1 MSFNYQDHELVT
13 WGYTIQDIRYIICF
27 TIYAITEAL
36 TPSLHS
42 SVLSF
47 VSLFRLPTYFTLFVL
62 KIQIVQRRERI
73 ERKDHSL
80 SSSILQF
87 PSSPPQTQLPFSDYV
102 PFRIIYAN
110 TSLNQ
115 YVYIYVFKYIF
126 LLF

>member
-47 VSLFRLPTYFTLFVL
+47 VSLFLLSTYLFYFICP
-62 KIQIVQRRERI
+62 KNSNSTK
-73 ERKDHSL
+73 ERKD
-80 SSSILQF
+80 
-87 PSSPPQTQLPFSDYV
+87 
-102 PFRIIYAN
+102 RE
-110 TSLNQ
+110 
-115 YVYIYVFKYIF
+115 KG
-126 LLF
+126 

>member
-73 ERKDHSL
+73 ERKDREKGSFSVL
-80 SSSILQF
+80 IYPSVSQF
-87 PSSPPQTQLPFSDYV
+87 STPDSTTI
-102 PFRIIYAN
+102 FRLCTIQDNLCKYKFKPVCIY
-110 TSLNQ
+110 LC
-115 YVYIYVFKYIF
+115 I
-126 LLF
+126 